1 MRRRNLLMG
10 MGAMGIGSGAAAL
23 TGATLSNRVAPSAD
37 FRVNTEQ
44 ASPDLVVKKG
54 SVFGSGTRVVNGFGG
69 TNFGANPDIRY
80 IDNGEISA
88 LDDEAAFAAVH
99 NDEINENLEFGIRVP
114 FDKIPTSNGATPTS
128 AVEVGPSK
136 LRTYIFGP
144 TSQSSD
150 DGLLKIENNGDAAK
164 DVAIQFTKSVD
175 SNGVGSG
182 EVGYATGGTDPLV
195 VQTGDDGQDLAFD
208 EVAFTFRFRAIVDS
222 GDSGII
228 SPDGD
233 QTNQGTNTNQK
244 PRQAVR
250 IEKDGSVDIQLQ
262 FTMSEPRGNE
272 IADYVNNSLQESF
285 VRLMDKIFI
294 VEMESADDDT
304 VEGVFNS

>member
-1 MRRRNLLMG
+1 MG

-44 ASPDLVVKKG
+44 ASPDLVVKGG
-54 SVFGSGTRVVNGFGG
+54 SVFGSGTRVINGFGG
-69 TNFGANPDIRY
+69 TNFGPNPNINY

-88 LDDEAAFAAVH
+88 LDDEAEFAAVH

-114 FDKIPTSNGATPTS
+114 FDKIPTNNSATSTS
-128 AVEVGPSK
+128 AVELGPSK

-144 TSQSSD
+144 TNQSSD

-164 DVAIQFTKSVD
+164 DVAIQFTESVD
-175 SNGVGSG
+175 ADGSPGSG
-182 EVGYATGGTDPLV
+182 DVGYATGGTDPLV
-195 VQTGDDGQDLAFD
+195 VETGDDGQDLAFD
-208 EVAFTFRFRAIVDS
+208 EVAFTFRFEAIDDS
-222 GDSGII
+222 GSSGII
-228 SPDGD
+228 SPSGH
-233 QTNQGTNTNQK
+233 QTDQGTNTNQK
-244 PRQAVR
+244 PSNAVR
-250 IEKDGSVDIQLQ
+250 IEGNSSVNIQLK

-272 IADYVNNSLQESF
+272 IADYVNNSLEESF

-294 VEMESADDDT
+294 VETNSPGDVT
-304 VEGVFNS
+304 VDGVFNS